1 MEFTKQENEKF
12 VEAVGALV
20 TIGVVENLVSRVNP
34 FLGTRTPTPFK
45 EHALRALLAVWD
57 EDNGLVERVRET
69 IFASLYTDFSTWR
82 KRDYVCYHPCFVSNN
97 IPPHIVSK
105 LMSIVG
111 DVAYYSIN
119 IAVRPRLRAD
129 GELVYNAIDLGERFR
144 FFLRNIATAIGST
157 ELLMVSYTLYE
168 NEFVNY
174 ARDIVRAVLREAL
187 DAMRCEDKQQCEE
200 IQQEASV
207 EA

>member
-1 MEFTKQENEKF
+1 MEFTKAEHEKF

-45 EHALRALLAVWD
+45 EAALRALLAIWD
-57 EDNGLVERVRET
+57 RDEGLVERVRET
-69 IFASLYTDFSTWR
+69 IFASLYTDLSTWR
-82 KRDYVCYHPCFVSNN
+82 QHDYVCYQPCFVNNN

-105 LMSIVG
+105 LMSIIREAARYG
-111 DVAYYSIN
+111 IN
-119 IAVRPRLRAD
+119 IAVRPRLRTD
-129 GELVYNAIDLGERFR
+129 GELVYCAIDFGEWFR
-144 FFLRNIATAIGST
+144 VFLRNIATAIGSP
-157 ELLMVSYTLYE
+157 ELLMVSYTLSE
-168 NEFVNY
+168 SEFVDY

-187 DAMRCEDKQQCEE
+187 DAMKCEDEQQV
-200 IQQEASV
+200 QQEASV